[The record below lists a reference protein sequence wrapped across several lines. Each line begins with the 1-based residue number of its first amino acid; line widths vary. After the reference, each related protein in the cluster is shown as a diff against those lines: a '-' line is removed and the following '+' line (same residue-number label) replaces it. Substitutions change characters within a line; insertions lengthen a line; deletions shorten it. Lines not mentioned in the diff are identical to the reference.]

1 MFEISAIKIC
11 LNAKFGAKK
20 KSLNLERKMYFLN
33 ILGLEFEN
41 NIVIFKVSALEFVQL
56 QNFVKK

>member
-1 MFEISAIKIC
+1 
-11 LNAKFGAKK
+11 
-20 KSLNLERKMYFLN
+20 MYFLS

>member
-1 MFEISAIKIC
+1 MQS
-11 LNAKFGAKK
+11 LVQKK
-20 KSLNLERKMYFLN
+20 KSLNLERKMYFLS